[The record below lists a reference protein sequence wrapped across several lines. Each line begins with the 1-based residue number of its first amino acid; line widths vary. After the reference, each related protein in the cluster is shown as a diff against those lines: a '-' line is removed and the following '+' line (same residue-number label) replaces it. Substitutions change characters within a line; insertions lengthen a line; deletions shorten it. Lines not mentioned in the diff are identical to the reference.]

1 MKLSGKLLNLNL
13 PIRTKLVLLLGSIA
27 LLALFLA
34 STTLIVN
41 EKYNAR
47 KNLVGELQ
55 SMADLVALNSG
66 AAMMFNDEQAAR
78 ENLASLAAK
87 PEIIVAVLY
96 DNTGKIYSQYSREG
110 ADVDT
115 VISELKKIYP
125 DLNETREQVEQQHVL
140 SYQVGG
146 YVHVLKPVVVK
157 GSVLGKI
164 HLVDDM
170 QQLKKRL
177 HSYYLVVTV
186 TIAMTLLVVL
196 LLSSKAQTFF
206 TRPLFDVIESMKKV
220 SEQKNYEIRVKRQ
233 SNDEF
238 GILVDHFNKMIEEI
252 HVRDEELHEYSAG
265 LESMV
270 DERTKDLSRAKN
282 ELEAMVINLKKAKN
296 EAEEASR
303 AKSQFLANMSHEIR
317 TPMNGVLGMTE
328 LLLATQ
334 LSDEQ
339 QRFAETI
346 QDSGDSLLSIIN
358 DILDFSKIEA
368 GKLDLEAINFD
379 LRLLV
384 EDVSQLL
391 ATRAHAKGV
400 ELAVLISDDARLF
413 LKGDPTRLRQILT
426 NLIANAIKFTD
437 QGEVIVRIST
447 VQQEN
452 RRVDL
457 KISVQDTG
465 IGISPENR
473 EQLFNPFSQADGST
487 TRKYG
492 GTGLGLAISTELVS
506 CMGGVLECDSE
517 FGKGSTFFFTVRLDQ
532 APDAERKRHLP
543 DSSGLKGV
551 RVLIIDDNATNREI
565 LERQTA
571 SWKMEN
577 DSTDSG
583 PSGLAKLK
591 AAQQNGQPFDLL
603 ILDMQ
608 MPGMDGLEV
617 TEKIMADPAIA
628 KTRSIMLTSIGL
640 RGDAQLMR
648 KRGISAYLTKPVRQS
663 DLYSSLLTLM
673 GAGPK
678 KVEQQLVTRHSLAE
692 EEKWFGIHILVAEDN
707 EVNQKVAVGML
718 KKYGC
723 SVSLANNGKQAVEMF
738 LDRSPDLILMDC
750 QMPEMDGYQA
760 TGKIREYEKQ
770 LNIKT
775 PIVALTAN
783 ALEGDKEKCLAAGM
797 DDYLGKPFKPLEL
810 QAIIDQWSLFA
821 KNNSARS
828 ETDISTPI
836 NDAPDKHPATE
847 VQTNDSEQETVIDAK
862 AIQAIKDLQMEG
874 EPSIL
879 SSVVQTYIKSTED
892 NMAQLRVKLPDASV
906 KDVQIFAH
914 TLKSSSANVGA
925 LQLSRMSKEL
935 ELKCRDRSINGFD
948 PYMKSIE
955 TEFMKVK
962 SALEREITQL

>member
-1 MKLSGKLLNLNL
+1 MKFSTKFFKLNL
-13 PIRTKLVLLLGSIA
+13 PIRTKLVLLLSSIT
-27 LLALFLA
+27 LLALFMA

-87 PEIIVAVLY
+87 PEIIVAALY
-96 DNTGKIYSQYSREG
+96 DNTGRIYSQYSRQDID
-110 ADVDT
+110 ADT
-115 VISELKKIYP
+115 VMSELRKVHP
-125 DLNETREQVEQQHVL
+125 DLNETREQLNQQHRL

-146 YVHVLKPVVVK
+146 YIHVLQPVVVK
-157 GSVLGKI
+157 GSVLGRI

-170 QQLKKRL
+170 QQLKQRL
-177 HSYYLVVTV
+177 HSYYLVVAV
-186 TIAMTLLVVL
+186 TIAMTLIVVL
-196 LLSSKAQTFF
+196 LLSSKVQTFF
-206 TRPLFDVIESMKKV
+206 TGPLFDVIESMKKV
-220 SEQKNYEIRVKRQ
+220 SEQKNYTIRVKRQ
-233 SNDEF
+233 SSDEF

-252 HVRDEELHEYSAG
+252 HIRDEELQKYSAN

-270 DERTKDLSRAKN
+270 DERTKDLSHAKN
-282 ELEAMVINLKKAKN
+282 ELEAMVINLKKAKDA
-296 EAEEASR
+296 AEEASR
-303 AKSQFLANMSHEIR
+303 VKSQFLANMSHEIR

-368 GKLDLEAINFD
+368 GKLELEVINFD

-384 EDVSQLL
+384 EDISQLL

-437 QGEVIVRIST
+437 QGEVIIRVST
-447 VQQEN
+447 VQQDD

-473 EQLFNPFSQADGST
+473 KQLFNPFSQADGST

-517 FGKGSTFFFTVRLDQ
+517 LGKGSTFFFTVQLEQ
-532 APDAERKRHLP
+532 APDADRKRYLP
-543 DSSGLKGV
+543 DSAGLKGV

-571 SWKMEN
+571 SWEMEN

-583 PSGLAKLK
+583 PAGIAKLS

-608 MPGMDGLEV
+608 MPEMDGLEV
-617 TEKIMADPAIA
+617 TKKIMANPAIA
-628 KTRSIMLTSIGL
+628 KTRIIMLTSIGL
-640 RGDAQLMR
+640 RGDAQIMR
-648 KRGISAYLTKPVRQS
+648 KSGISAYLTKPVRQS

-673 GAGPK
+673 GTAPK
-678 KVEQQLVTRHSLAE
+678 RVAQQLVTRHSLAE

-723 SVSLANNGKQAVEMF
+723 RVSLANNGRQAVEMF
-738 LDRSPDLILMDC
+738 LKDPPDLILMDC

-760 TGKIREYEKQ
+760 TGKIREHEKK

-783 ALEGDKEKCLAAGM
+783 ALEGDKEKCLDAGM
-797 DDYLGKPFKPLEL
+797 DDYLGKPFKPVEL
-810 QAIIDQWSLFA
+810 QAIIDQWSLSTKDNRLRSGA
-821 KNNSARS
+821 VISNSLKG
-828 ETDISTPI
+828 
-836 NDAPDKHPATE
+836 NPDEHPATE
-847 VQTNDSEQETVIDAK
+847 DQPGDTEQTTVIDPK
-862 AIQAIKDLQMEG
+862 ALLAIKDLQMEG

-879 SSVVQTYIKSTED
+879 LNVVQTYIQSTED
-892 NMAQLRVKLPDASV
+892 NMAQLHVKLPDASV
-906 KDVQIFAH
+906 KDVQFFAH

-925 LQLSRMSKEL
+925 MQLSRLSKEL
-935 ELKCRDRSINGFD
+935 EFGCRDRSINDFD
-948 PYMKSIE
+948 PYIKTIE
-955 TEFMKVK
+955 AEFTKVK
-962 SALEREITQL
+962 SALEGEINQL